1 MLLEFTNSNYIKLK
15 CQFIHLQESTKLS
28 RKSENLYRSLVLLLL
43 VRKWHWKPDNHKA
56 SYWAWESSPSLE
68 FECSWPLALDT
79 QGANLHNSVIL
90 IRESLSGNY
99 LHLPIFMLCSSHNP
113 FWWIILSLVYI
124 TTHHAPL
131 PMEFSRQ
138 EYWSEV
144 PFPTP
149 GDLPNPG
156 IKPASLKSPAL
167 AGGFFTASTTWEAQL
182 DIYPFEY
189 IWYIKIFFWI

>member
-1 MLLEFTNSNYIKLK
+1 MEIKS
-15 CQFIHLQESTKLS
+15 ITWVW
-28 RKSENLYRSLVLLLL
+28 VLLTSGSG
-43 VRKWHWKPDNHKA
+43 H
-56 SYWAWESSPSLE
+56 S
-68 FECSWPLALDT
+68 
-79 QGANLHNSVIL
+79 GANLHNSVIL

-99 LHLPIFMLCSSHNP
+99 LHLPILMLCSSHNP

-124 TTHHAPL
+124 ITLHAPL

-156 IKPASLKSPAL
+156 IRPTSLSLLHWQVDSLLLAPPGKPNLIYIPLNIFDILKSSFEYS
-167 AGGFFTASTTWEAQL
+167 FFTFIMPWL
-182 DIYPFEY
+182 IL
-189 IWYIKIFFWI
+189 IV